1 MSTFLDMLHVV
12 LPRPQPPMGF
22 YFFIEAHL
30 KSHRLCEAF
39 LDPRPH
45 LNKSVLPLTDPP
57 FNQPTFLSPYV
68 QCSASYNN
76 SNNAC
81 VSRLQGSV
89 LYRRV
94 LHTLLSERTP
104 RSCRRGLIVIP
115 ILQTRKL
122 RPRDKAFH
130 LRPYNARSKLEMQKG
145 SSLSTGLF
153 HRDGSRKAWDLALAW
168 PWDRRQDP
176 VLGWA
181 WRCFSGERR
190 GWRRYAWGPALF

>member
-1 MSTFLDMLHVV
+1 MSTFPDMLHVV

-22 YFFIEAHL
+22 YFFTEAHL

-57 FNQPTFLSPYV
+57 FNRHTFLSPYV

-122 RPRDKAFH
+122 RPRDIKRFTSGHIMLEANLKCKKAVLFP
-130 LRPYNARSKLEMQKG
+130 RDS
-145 SSLSTGLF
+145 STGMEAGRPGIWL
-153 HRDGSRKAWDLALAW
+153 
-168 PWDRRQDP
+168 
-176 VLGWA
+176 
-181 WRCFSGERR
+181 
-190 GWRRYAWGPALF
+190 